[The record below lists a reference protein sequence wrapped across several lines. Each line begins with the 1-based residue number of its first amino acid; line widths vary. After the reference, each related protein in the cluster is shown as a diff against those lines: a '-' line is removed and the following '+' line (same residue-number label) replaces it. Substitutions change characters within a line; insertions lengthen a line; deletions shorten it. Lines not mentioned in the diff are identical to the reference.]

1 MSVPSFGVVTHA
13 VGHEPMPFAVCLE
26 KCAAATAE
34 HILLLANPAA
44 PPVRPGVEATSH
56 YPNILDSDPA
66 ELQRVMAAAG
76 LRVGGLL
83 PFVAND
89 VSTDAAA
96 EATRAAFAPWVEAAN
111 RIGCHT
117 FCISA
122 PRPPREEAIGKKRE
136 ELLTR
141 LGWLMDAL
149 VAGSP
154 DPAFT
159 VTVDIHLGA
168 LVETVDDARFLVG
181 AAKEQRAGL
190 LLNIGHLTT
199 CRQDGW
205 KLIEEHV
212 DRIYTVGWKDHSLAE
227 DRPNPVYS
235 IELGT
240 GESPFEKYIRA
251 FKATDA
257 SHVTHFVNV
266 EHPPLGDEVPTLQ
279 RSFAYIRN
287 LWATTN

>member
-1 MSVPSFGVVTHA
+1 MSVPSFGIVTHA
-13 VGHEPMPFAVCLE
+13 VGHEQMPFNVCLE
-26 KCAAATAE
+26 KCAATTAE

-44 PPVRPGVEATSH
+44 APVRPGMEATSH
-56 YPNILDSDPA
+56 YPNVLDSDPA
-66 ELQRVMAAAG
+66 ELRRVMAAAG

-89 VSTDAAA
+89 VSSEEAA
-96 EATRAAFAPWVEAAN
+96 ETTRAAFAPWVEAAN
-111 RIGCHT
+111 RIGCST

-122 PRPPREEAIGKKRE
+122 PRPSRDETTGEKRNE
-136 ELLTR
+136 QLIR
-141 LGWLMDAL
+141 LGRLMDAL
-149 VAGSP
+149 VAASP

-168 LVETVDDARFLVG
+168 LVETVDDARVLVG
-181 AAKEQRAGL
+181 AAKEKRAGL

-199 CRQDGW
+199 CRQEGW

-212 DRIYTVGWKDHSLAE
+212 DRIHTVGWKDHSLAE

-251 FKATDA
+251 FKATDS

-279 RSFAYIRN
+279 RSFAYLRN
-287 LWATTN
+287 LWETTS